1 MISNIN
7 ETLLNKI
14 REYFRKMEVTAI
26 EKGTQLC
33 YLKRK
38 WKGRKWRSTWIL
50 REIWEPSRAGYGAN
64 VERKAHVKSK
74 EEGWKSGVCLPPQ
87 SSFFMTFEFWFSL
100 KSFYWWVRV
109 CHVPCILATSSIHT
123 CTIGKRYTLFL
134 GVDKLSSLFLFD
146 SFNSMARNQ

>member
-7 ETLLNKI
+7 EALLNKI
-14 REYFRKMEVTAI
+14 REYFRKMEVTTI

-38 WKGRKWRSTWIL
+38 WKGRKWRSIWIM
-50 REIWEPSRAGYGAN
+50 RETWEPSRAAYGAN

-74 EEGWKSGVCLPPQ
+74 EERWESGVCLPPQ

-109 CHVPCILATSSIHT
+109 CHVPCIFATSFIHT
-123 CTIGKRYTLFL
+123 CTIGKQYTFL
-134 GVDKLSSLFLFD
+134 GVDILLFI
-146 SFNSMARNQ
+146 